1 MFSLTQEQEAVIV
14 VHGLWVS
21 SWTMYLLAFRLG
33 RCGYG
38 ASCFSYSS
46 MRATLSQNALSLART
61 AAALEA
67 KRVHFVGHSL
77 GGLVILQMLKQNT
90 DSRIGRIVLMG
101 APCNGSYA
109 ARAVAKT
116 AAGRWMLGPSAL
128 AHESYASIAGDYEI
142 GSIAG
147 NRGLGLGKLLIRG
160 LPRPND
166 GVVTVEE
173 THLKGIKDHIVMPI
187 SHSGMLFSSR
197 TAQEACAFLKDG
209 RFSRD

>member
-1 MFSLTQEQEAVIV
+1 MSLPTQEKEAVIV

-21 SWTMYLLAFRLG
+21 SWVMHALAFRLARSG
-33 RCGYG
+33 FA

-61 AAALEA
+61 AASVEA
-67 KRVHFVGHSL
+67 KRIHFVGHSL
-77 GGLVILQMLKQNT
+77 GGLVILQMLKQNA

-109 ARAVAKT
+109 ARAVAKIGV
-116 AAGRWMLGPSAL
+116 GRWLLGPSAL
-128 AHESYASIAGDYEI
+128 AHESYASIAGNYEI
-142 GSIAG
+142 GGIAG

-173 THLKGIKDHIVMPI
+173 THLKGMKDHIVMPI

-197 TAQEACAFLKDG
+197 TAREVCAFLKDG
-209 RFSRD
+209 CFSRQ